1 MNSRLFAHLVYAST
15 ALILLAATA
24 LAQVPPPPPPPNSA
38 APAASEAK
46 ATAGKTGS
54 ITGRVLGE
62 DGQPLAG
69 VSVSVARMSSDRT
82 TNRTVSTDD
91 EGNFRA
97 NNLAAGAY
105 YVVATIPGFVGAPS
119 NMMEGVMTGAARRY
133 RLGESVT
140 ITMVKGGAITGKA
153 LDAAGQPLVGAPVWA
168 IRVRDSEG
176 RPVRETEAIGR
187 PAMSDDR
194 GVYRL
199 YGLLAGSYLV
209 YTSGVGEMFSIIT
222 GSREVSTYHPNATR
236 DTAQE
241 VPVAAGAEVQGIDIQ
256 HRGELGH
263 AVSGTIV
270 GASDSGS
277 IVDQIIVELL
287 QAGTGTRISATN
299 LSTRSGNGFGIY
311 GVPDGEYELLA
322 QQRSFSNFGLSGT
335 SAGSASAPRRV
346 TVRGGDVTGIEL
358 KLLPLSSIAG
368 RVVLEKLNKTDC
380 QITRRGELEELLL
393 VPRREDREARRGAF
407 AYFAQDATPDNKGEF
422 FVRDLEAGRYRLNV
436 QLPSDHW
443 YVKAMNFATP
453 TAARPAPNRAA
464 AARTTAPSLAASGIM
479 LKGGEKLSGLTVTIA
494 EGAAELRGRVDG
506 KNLPSRLRV
515 HLVPAEAEAA
525 SEALRYHEVV
535 TREGGFVLPH
545 LAPGKYWLH
554 ARVVPDDESEEKPA
568 KPAAWDANERAKL
581 RREAEAANNAVE
593 LKSCQRVNDAALRL
607 GK

>member
-1 MNSRLFAHLVYAST
+1 
-15 ALILLAATA
+15 
-24 LAQVPPPPPPPNSA
+24 
-38 APAASEAK
+38 
-46 ATAGKTGS
+46 
-54 ITGRVLGE
+54 VLGE

-82 TNRTVSTDD
+82 TSRTVSTDD
-91 EGNFRA
+91 EGHFRA

-105 YVVATIPGFVGAPS
+105 YVVATMPGFVSAP
-119 NMMEGVMTGAARRY
+119 NHTMEGVMAGAARRY

-140 ITMVKGGAITGKA
+140 LTMVKGGAITGKA

-168 IRVRDSEG
+168 IRVRDAEG
-176 RPVRETEAIGR
+176 RPVRETETIGR

-209 YTSGVGEMFSIIT
+209 YTSGVGEMFSVIT
-222 GSREVSTYHPNATR
+222 GAREVSTYHPNATR

-263 AVSGTIV
+263 AVSGTLV
-270 GASDSGS
+270 GTSDGGS
-277 IVDQIIVELL
+277 AFEQVIVELL
-287 QAGTGTRISATN
+287 QAGTGTRISAINLTN
-299 LSTRSGNGFGIY
+299 RSGNSFGLY

-322 QQRSFSNFGLSGT
+322 QQRSFTNFGLSNT
-335 SAGSASAPRRV
+335 SAGSASAPRRI

-368 RVVLEKLNKTDC
+368 RVVLEKLNKTEC

-393 VPRREDREARRGAF
+393 VPRREDREARRGMF
-407 AYFAQDATPDNKGEF
+407 AYIIQDATPNDKGEF
-422 FVRDLEAGRYRLNV
+422 LVRDLEAGRYRLNV

-443 YVKAMNFATP
+443 YVKAMNFATA
-453 TAARPAPNRAA
+453 TAAVARPAPARTA
-464 AARTTAPSLAASGIM
+464 AARTTVPSLAASGLT
-479 LKGGEKLSGLTVTIA
+479 LKGGEKLAGVTVTIA
-494 EGAAELRGRVDG
+494 EGAAELRGRVEG

-525 SEALRYHEVV
+525 ADALRYHEVV
-535 TREGGFVLPH
+535 TRDGAFAFQH
-545 LAPGKYWLH
+545 LAPGKYWLL
-554 ARVVPDDESEEKPA
+554 ARAVPDDEADEKPA

-581 RREAEAANNAVE
+581 RREAEAANKVLE
-593 LKSCQRVNDAALRL
+593 LTTCQRVKDYVLQ
-607 GK
+607 K